1 MYSSTDLKSVLA
13 ITFPVFSASV
23 PYRRRIH
30 KSASLA
36 CKIAYSKN
44 DARDILWALTG
55 RELYWM
61 LVVDKGWISACYQEW
76 LTDSI
81 TVALLK
87 PKVKAQPPKKIL
99 RRDAKTPR

>member
-1 MYSSTDLKSVLA
+1 
-13 ITFPVFSASV
+13 
-23 PYRRRIH
+23 
-30 KSASLA
+30 
-36 CKIAYSKN
+36 
-44 DARDILWALTG
+44 
-55 RELYWM
+55 M

-99 RRDAKTPR
+99 RRDERCQGKTNKEGQRMGSLNDQCPESPIFVLPWRLCVLA